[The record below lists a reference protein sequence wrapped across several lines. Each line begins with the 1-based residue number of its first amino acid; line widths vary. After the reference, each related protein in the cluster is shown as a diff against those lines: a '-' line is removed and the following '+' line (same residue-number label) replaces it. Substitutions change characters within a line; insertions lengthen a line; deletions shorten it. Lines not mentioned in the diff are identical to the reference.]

1 MKKSKKQRELI
12 SFRQVFQL
20 NDYPNIKQ
28 NDKPDF
34 VVSHNGISFGVEVT
48 EYYQDQTSA
57 GYANIP
63 NYMNNILDDESMI
76 KRKDRGKL
84 EKVRVG
90 LEMGGVPMYSQ
101 DAVYRQS
108 SSAQDRLKKLNDIIN
123 AKITSMQDYN
133 MDNLEFVELI
143 IHDQGDLFG
152 GESGRKIHQHLSELS
167 QSPFKGLPY
176 RRIYI
181 SKKFGAFDEPIIFR
195 SDIDIGD

>member
-1 MKKSKKQRELI
+1 MKRSKKQRELI

-28 NDKPDF
+28 DDKPDF
-34 VVSHNGISFGVEVT
+34 VVSHNGILFGVEVT

-57 GYANIP
+57 DYANVP

-90 LEMGGVPMYSQ
+90 FEMGGVPMYTQ

-108 SSAQDRLKKLNDIIN
+108 QPIQDRLKKLNDIIN
-123 AKITSMQDYN
+123 AKITSMQEYK
-133 MDNLEFVELI
+133 MDDLEFVELI

-152 GESGRKIHQHLSELS
+152 GESGREIYRYLSELS
-167 QSPFKGLPY
+167 QSPLEGLPY

-181 SKKFGAFDEPIIFR
+181 SKKFGVFDEPIIFR
-195 SDIDIGD
+195 SDMDIGD